1 MANTKPEGEIVRAG
15 GAGSNLLRILAAWA
29 FVGLPLGW
37 GVFVTLKKAVQLFQ

>member
-1 MANTKPEGEIVRAG
+1 MANTKSEGEIVRAR
-15 GAGSNLLRILAAWA
+15 GAGSKVLQILARWA